1 MATKKFIDLQ
11 GMTVEAVEAEL
22 SQAKT
27 DLEKMKFDHGS
38 KGLQNP
44 LELRS
49 AKKDV
54 ARMLTELRRREV
66 SSMSTEELNKRSR
79 IRLRRK

>member
-1 MATKKFIDLQ
+1 MASKNFIDLQ
-11 GMTVEAVEAEL
+11 GMTVEAIEAEL

-49 AKKDV
+49 AKKDI
-54 ARMLTELRRREV
+54 ARMLTELRSREV
-66 SSMSTEELNKRSR
+66 GAMTAEELAKRSK

>member
-1 MATKKFIDLQ
+1 MATKNFIDLQ
-11 GMTVEAVEAEL
+11 GMTVEAIETEL
-22 SQAKT
+22 SQART
-27 DLEKMKFDHGS
+27 DLEKMRFDHGS

-49 AKKDV
+49 AKKDI

-66 SSMSTEELNKRSR
+66 SAMSSEELRNRSK

>member
-1 MATKKFIDLQ
+1 MATKNFIDLQ
-11 GMTVEAVEAEL
+11 GMTVEAIEAEL
-22 SQAKT
+22 SQART

-49 AKKDV
+49 AKKDI
-54 ARMLTELRRREV
+54 ARMLTELRKREV
-66 SSMSTEELNKRSR
+66 SAMSAEELSKRSR

>member
-1 MATKKFIDLQ
+1 MATKNFIDLQ
-11 GMTVEAVEAEL
+11 GMTVEAIETEL
-22 SQAKT
+22 AQART
-27 DLEKMKFDHGS
+27 DLEKMRFDHGS

-44 LELRS
+44 LELQS
-49 AKKDV
+49 AKKDI

-66 SSMSTEELNKRSR
+66 SAMSSEDLSKRSK

>member
-1 MATKKFIDLQ
+1 MATKNFIDLQ
-11 GMTVEAVEAEL
+11 GMTVEAIETEL
-22 SQAKT
+22 TQART
-27 DLEKMKFDHGS
+27 DLEKMRFDHGS

-49 AKKDV
+49 AKKDI
-54 ARMLTELRRREV
+54 ARMLTELRSREV
-66 SSMSTEELNKRSR
+66 SAMSSEELSKRSK

>member
-1 MATKKFIDLQ
+1 MATKNFIDLQ
-11 GMTVEAVEAEL
+11 GMTVEAIETEL
-22 SQAKT
+22 SQART
-27 DLEKMKFDHGS
+27 DLEKMRFDHGS

-49 AKKDV
+49 AKKDI

-66 SSMSTEELNKRSR
+66 SAMSSEELSKRSK

>member
-1 MATKKFIDLQ
+1 MATKNFIDLQ
-11 GMTVEAVEAEL
+11 GMTVEALETEL
-22 SQAKT
+22 AQART
-27 DLEKMKFDHGS
+27 DLEKMRFDHGS

-44 LELRS
+44 LELRG
-49 AKKDV
+49 AKKDI

-66 SSMSTEELNKRSR
+66 SAMSAEELNNRSK

>member
-1 MATKKFIDLQ
+1 MATKNFIDLQ
-11 GMTVEAVEAEL
+11 GMTVEAIETEL
-22 SQAKT
+22 SQART
-27 DLEKMKFDHGS
+27 DLEKMRFDHGS

-49 AKKDV
+49 AKKDI

-66 SSMSTEELNKRSR
+66 SAMSAEELGNRSK

>member
-1 MATKKFIDLQ
+1 MATKNFIDLQ
-11 GMTVEAVEAEL
+11 GMTVEAIETEL
-22 SQAKT
+22 SQART
-27 DLEKMKFDHGS
+27 DIEKMRFDHGS

-49 AKKDV
+49 AKKDI

-66 SSMSTEELNKRSR
+66 SAMSSGELSNRSK